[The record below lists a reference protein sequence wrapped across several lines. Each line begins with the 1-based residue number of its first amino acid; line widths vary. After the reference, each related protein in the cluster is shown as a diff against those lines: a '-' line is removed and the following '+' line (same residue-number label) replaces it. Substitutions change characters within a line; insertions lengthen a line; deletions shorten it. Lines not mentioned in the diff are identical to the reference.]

1 MATTTTTQESTMS
14 QKTDTRAVAFVLHPD
29 GTTSHRNLKTTAEY
43 GRHEVAFAVVETR
56 RNALYADNLRSRFDE
71 EAAKHF
77 LFDNRADVDYS
88 VGHWTKSLKSAEK
101 WVRSQQCYV
110 DMLGLNE
117 ALDYVIVHVD
127 ICEAGA

>member
-1 MATTTTTQESTMS
+1 MTNTTQEQDMT
-14 QKTDTRAVAFVLHPD
+14 TNNTETRAVAFVLHPD
-29 GTTSHRNLKTTAEY
+29 GTTSHRNLKTTSEY

-71 EAAKHF
+71 ETAEHF
-77 LFDNRADVDYS
+77 LFNNRAEVDYS

-101 WVRSQQCYV
+101 WVLSQQCYV
-110 DMLGLNE
+110 DMLRLNE
-117 ALDYVIVHVD
+117 ALDYVIVHVE

>member
-1 MATTTTTQESTMS
+1 MTTTTQEIIMTT
-14 QKTDTRAVAFVLHPD
+14 KNTETRAVAFVLHPD
-29 GTTSHRNLKTTAEY
+29 GTTSHRNLKTTRDY

-71 EAAKHF
+71 ETAEHF
-77 LFDNRADVDYS
+77 LFNNRAEVDYS

-101 WVRSQQCYV
+101 WVVSQQCYV
-110 DMLGLNE
+110 DMLRLNE
-117 ALDYVIVHVD
+117 ALDYAIVHVE